1 MREDLYEFY
10 GYRVACTVPPE
21 AEAVVGRLFG
31 APLRPGDVARSPWT
45 PQTVNLSIE
54 LTDTDREPVPPPY
67 FPEHWD
73 TSDVVVLD
81 TGSSRAAITPARW
94 TVRVT
99 LARSDLN
106 DPIVWGRWLVEK
118 AFLVLTLRSD
128 RHYGLHAGA
137 LSVDGRAAL
146 VTADSGV
153 GKSTFTAWG
162 LFKGADFAGEDAMM
176 RHIDDTEGRFW
187 GYPRCA
193 YLDPALI
200 KSRPELADAPAA
212 PVPAR
217 DKNRIEWPALY
228 ESRLRPA
235 VRPRALL
242 VLTRDHE
249 TVRPLEVDAV
259 LDLCRSDFAAGKDSP
274 AVLEQ
279 VESDLRVLFS
289 DMTVLQFG
297 LSTDLDTNFERL
309 AAVLHG

>member
-1 MREDLYEFY
+1 MRQDHYEFY
-10 GYRVACTVPPE
+10 GFRVACTVPPE

-31 APLRPGDVARSPWT
+31 TPLPSGAGAPSSWT
-45 PQTVNLSIE
+45 PDTVHLSVE
-54 LTDTDREPVPPPY
+54 LTDTDRAPVPPPY
-67 FPEHWD
+67 FPQDWD
-73 TSDVVVLD
+73 TSDEVVLD
-81 TGSSRAAITPARW
+81 TVSSRAVVSPARR

-99 LARSDLN
+99 LARTDLDN
-106 DPIVWGRWLVEK
+106 PIVWGRWLVEK

-162 LFKGADFAGEDAMM
+162 LFQGADFAGEDAMM

-187 GYPRCA
+187 GHPRCA

-200 KSRPELADAPAA
+200 KSRPELADAQAA

-217 DKNRIEWPALY
+217 DKSRIEWPALY
-228 ESRLRPA
+228 ASRLRPA
-235 VRPRALL
+235 VRPGALL

-249 TVRPLEVDAV
+249 TVRPLPVDAV
-259 LDLCRSDFAAGKDSP
+259 LDLCRSDFAAGKEDP
-274 AVLEQ
+274 AVLQ
-279 VESDLRVLFS
+279 RVESDLRALLS
-289 DMTVLQFG
+289 DMALVEFG
-297 LSTDLDTNFERL
+297 LSTDLDANFVRL
-309 AAVLHG
+309 AAVLHH

>member
-1 MREDLYEFY
+1 MREDVYEFY
-10 GYRVACTVPPE
+10 GYRVACTAPPE
-21 AEAVVGRLFG
+21 AGAMVRRLFG
-31 APLRPGDVARSPWT
+31 APLRPGDAAGPSWT
-45 PQTVNLSIE
+45 PRTVHLSVE

-67 FPEHWD
+67 FPERWD
-73 TSDVVVLD
+73 TSDEVVLD
-81 TGSSRAAITPARW
+81 TGSSRAAVTPARW

-99 LARSDLN
+99 LARADLD
-106 DPIVWGRWLVEK
+106 DPIVWGRWLIEK

-128 RHYGLHAGA
+128 CHYGLHAGA

-162 LFKGADFAGEDAMM
+162 LFRGAEFAGEDAMM
-176 RHIDDTEGRFW
+176 RHLDDTEGRFW

-200 KSRPELADAPAA
+200 RSRPELTEATAV

-217 DKNRIEWPALY
+217 DKSRVEWPALY

-242 VLTRDHE
+242 VLTREHE
-249 TVRPLEVDAV
+249 RVRPLGADAV
-259 LDLCRSDFAAGKDSP
+259 LDLCRGDFAAGKDSA
-274 AVLEQ
+274 AVQER
-279 VESDLRVLFS
+279 VESDLRALLSHMAV
-289 DMTVLQFG
+289 VEFG
-297 LSTDLDTNFERL
+297 LSSDLDANFARL
-309 AAVLHG
+309 AAVLHH

>member
-10 GYRVACTVPPE
+10 GYRVACTVPAE

-31 APLRPGDVARSPWT
+31 APLRDGDASRAAWT
-45 PQTVNLSIE
+45 PQTVHLSVE
-54 LTDTDREPVPPPY
+54 LTDTDSDPVPPPY

-81 TGSSRAAITPARW
+81 TASSRAEVTPARW

-99 LARSDLN
+99 LARSDLGN
-106 DPIVWGRWLVEK
+106 PVVWGRWLVEK
-118 AFLVLTLRSD
+118 AFLVLTLRSG

-176 RHIDDTEGRFW
+176 RHIDDPEGRFW

-200 KSRPELADAPAA
+200 KGRPELADAPAA

-217 DKNRIEWPALY
+217 EKSRVEWPARY
-228 ESRLRPA
+228 ESRLLPA

-242 VLTRDHE
+242 VLTREHE
-249 TVRPLEVDAV
+249 TVRPLDIDAV
-259 LDLCRSDFAAGKDSP
+259 LGLCRDDFAAGKADP
-274 AVLEQ
+274 AVLER
-279 VESDLRVLFS
+279 VEGDLRELLS
-289 DMTVLQFG
+289 GMSLLQFG
-297 LSTDLDTNFERL
+297 LSTDLDSNFARL